1 MSCVTSDSCTGVF
14 QAVVDVVEVVSIRR
28 NETVMDSDLN
38 STTFDVCWFRR
49 LYMLDS
55 VDQVLPG
62 HGSPGI

>member
-1 MSCVTSDSCTGVF
+1 M
-14 QAVVDVVEVVSIRR
+14 VEVVSIRR